1 MFKKIL
7 VPVDFTDKNLSALD
21 RTHQL
26 AKWSHGTVTLI
37 HVIEKVENIPEE
49 ELKEF
54 YHKLEKNAQH
64 KMKEYT
70 RTFSEHGIPV
80 IEKFIYG
87 KRAEEIIRT
96 AMEDEMDL
104 IVLSSHR
111 VNRAEGWATL
121 SYEIAVLS
129 PLPVLLV
136 K

>member
-1 MFKKIL
+1 MFKRIL

-21 RTHQL
+21 RTYQL
-26 AKWSHGTVTLI
+26 AKWSHGTVILI

-49 ELKEF
+49 EMKQF
-54 YHKLEKNAQH
+54 YHRLEKRAKN
-64 KMKEYT
+64 KMKQYAT
-70 RTFSEHGIPV
+70 TFGEHGIPV

-96 AMEDEMDL
+96 AIEDEVDL
-104 IVLSSHR
+104 IVLSSHK
-111 VNRAEGWATL
+111 VDPAESWGTL
-121 SYEIAVLS
+121 SYKIAVLS

>member
-7 VPVDFTDKNLSALD
+7 VPVDFTDKNLAALD
-21 RTHQL
+21 RTYQL

-49 ELKEF
+49 ELKDF
-54 YHKLEKNAQH
+54 YHRLEKNAEN
-64 KMKEYT
+64 KMKQYAQ
-70 RTFSEHGIPV
+70 TFAEHGIPV
-80 IEKFIYG
+80 VEKFMKG

-96 AMEDEMDL
+96 AIDEEMDL
-104 IVLSSHR
+104 IVLSSHQLAP
-111 VNRAEGWATL
+111 AENWWTL
-121 SYEIAVLS
+121 SYKIAVLS